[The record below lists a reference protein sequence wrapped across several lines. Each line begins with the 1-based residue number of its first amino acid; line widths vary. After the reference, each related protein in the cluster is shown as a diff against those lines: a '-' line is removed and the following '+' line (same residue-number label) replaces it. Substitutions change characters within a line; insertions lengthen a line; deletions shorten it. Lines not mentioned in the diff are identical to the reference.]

1 MHMSA
6 TDPRAARR
14 RNPVSEQTMIR
25 VVARPDRGRAADVFA
40 AEVRATTD
48 LVNELRGDEWSRP
61 TLSAGWSVREM
72 VAHVAG
78 QWEELARFDRLLRRL
93 WLGRR
98 RYPSRIVLDG
108 HNQVQ
113 IDDVADQ
120 PTSVIVGRLRQF
132 GPAAVRGARRLPRL
146 VRRTPSRWFFPEPP
160 LTEPDLGY
168 VFDVLSARDTWMHR
182 LEICR
187 TTNREFVV
195 NAHDHDVVGQV
206 VRDLGASWTGPAL
219 TLELTGR
226 AGGTWTLGGGIPTET
241 VSLDPLELALHLS
254 GRPATGIAPDSPLF
268 AARTVF

>member
-1 MHMSA
+1 M
-6 TDPRAARR
+6 
-14 RNPVSEQTMIR
+14 VSERVSVR
-25 VVARPDRGRAADVFA
+25 VVTRPDRGRAADVFA
-40 AEVRATTD
+40 AEVRAMTD
-48 LVNELRGDEWSRP
+48 VVDDLRPGEWSQP
-61 TLSAGWSVREM
+61 TMSAGWSVRDL
-72 VAHVAG
+72 VAHVGG

-93 WLGRR
+93 LVGRR
-98 RYPSRIVLDG
+98 RYPARIVLDG

-120 PTSVIVGRLRQF
+120 PTSVVVERMHRF
-132 GPAAVRGARRLPRL
+132 GPAAVRGARRLPGL

-187 TTNREFVV
+187 STNREFVV

-206 VRDLGASWTGPAL
+206 VRDLGVDWTGPAI
-219 TLELTGR
+219 TLELSGR
-226 AGGTWTLGGGIPTET
+226 AGGTWTLGGDHPTET

-254 GRPATGIAPDSPLF
+254 GRPTSGITPDSPLYG
-268 AARTVF
+268 ARTVF